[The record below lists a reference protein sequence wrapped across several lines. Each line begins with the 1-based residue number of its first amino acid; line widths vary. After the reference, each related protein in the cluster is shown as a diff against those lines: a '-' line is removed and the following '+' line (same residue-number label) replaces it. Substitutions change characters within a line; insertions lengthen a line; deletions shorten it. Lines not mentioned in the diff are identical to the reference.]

1 MALTS
6 LLFCR
11 HCVDFNEFN
20 QIDDNDKKE
29 RIEIYFNGL
38 YLSTSHIVFTIR
50 DFAGTEDSLRRESDW
65 GINWDGVRNR
75 VF

>member
-1 MALTS
+1 MASVRDEEEVVVGEDLADG
-6 LLFCR
+6 LLI
-11 HCVDFNEFN
+11 V
-20 QIDDNDKKE
+20 KE
-29 RIEIYFNGL
+29 RIDIYFNGL
-38 YLSTSHIVFTIR
+38 YLSTSRIVFTIR